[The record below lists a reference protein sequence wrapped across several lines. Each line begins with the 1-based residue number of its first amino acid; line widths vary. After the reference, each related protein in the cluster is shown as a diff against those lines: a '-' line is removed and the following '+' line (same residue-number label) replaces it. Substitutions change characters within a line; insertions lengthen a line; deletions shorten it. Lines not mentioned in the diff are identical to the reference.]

1 MKKLFITI
9 ILIVQ
14 CLNLT
19 FSQESIKIEE
29 KNIKMS
35 QGVQNGLSIFI
46 PAADIKLVEKEWK
59 KKVKSLKGKASK
71 AKDDIAAM
79 GISMYN
85 ISDNSINIYMNCKN
99 GLNGTQVNLFF
110 DLGESYLSS
119 YLHSDP
125 YKSADRFCYN
135 FALETAKIAYS
146 AKVEEAEKKYNK
158 TSDELKYLKSSYD
171 RLERNIDKWSQQISK
186 AENDM
191 SENKKEQS
199 SKLELLSSQ
208 EYDLKKAQENLK
220 KVK

>member
-1 MKKLFITI
+1 MSFI
-9 ILIVQ
+9 
-14 CLNLT
+14 
-19 FSQESIKIEE
+19 FGQETIKIEE
-29 KNIKMS
+29 KNMKMS
-35 QGVQNGLSIFI
+35 QGVQNGLAIFI

-59 KKVKSLKGKASK
+59 RKIKSLKGKTNK
-71 AKDDIAAM
+71 VKDDITAM

-146 AKVEEAEKKYNK
+146 AKVEEADKTYKK
-158 TSDELKYLKSSYD
+158 TSDELKYLKSSFD
-171 RLERNIDKWSQQISK
+171 RLERNIDKWSQQITK
-186 AENDM
+186 AENEM
-191 SENKKEQS
+191 SDNKKAQS
-199 SKLELLSSQ
+199 NKLELLSSQ

-220 KVK
+220 KIK